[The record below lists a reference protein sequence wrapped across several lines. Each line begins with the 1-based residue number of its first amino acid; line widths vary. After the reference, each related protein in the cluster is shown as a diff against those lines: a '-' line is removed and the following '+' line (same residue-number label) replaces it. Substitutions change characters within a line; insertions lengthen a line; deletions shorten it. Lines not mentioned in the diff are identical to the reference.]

1 MASGEWFPKAN
12 AKLSIA
18 RELPSRLHAAGL
30 AENRLRPLAVPPG
43 GRDLLVFAAGEGY
56 PHRLCALVAH
66 HSAAMLE
73 AEERGLLE

>member
-1 MASGEWFPKAN
+1 
-12 AKLSIA
+12 
-18 RELPSRLHAAGL
+18 L